1 MRLEELKFNNA
12 LLEHCLRKMF
22 IQLGY
27 LNKEMTGIE
36 KDRQERIKQNLREI
50 EAAGLDITA
59 MKAMTMSLYGPKQ
72 KANGKTTKEGKNKVG
87 HGTTDE
93 EFLPP
98 EGEENLS
105 VYSDD
110 DESSRSQAKK
120 AKVMGPGKKRGTST
134 TQVLRKSQRTQVLRK
149 SQRNQEEG
157 GSSNGATS
165 TLPRQPLADNGQ
177 VMSMVAANDQH
188 ASVPTTS
195 NCLGMSKRKRG
206 LSQGITV
213 QKIV

>member
-120 AKVMGPGKKRGTST
+120 ISGKSYGSRKKERHFYYSSFEKITKNSSFEKITKKSRRGWQLQWSDLNST
-134 TQVLRKSQRTQVLRK
+134 K
-149 SQRNQEEG
+149 
-157 GSSNGATS
+157 
-165 TLPRQPLADNGQ
+165 
-177 VMSMVAANDQH
+177 
-188 ASVPTTS
+188 TTFS
-195 NCLGMSKRKRG
+195 R
-206 LSQGITV
+206 
-213 QKIV
+213 